1 MDQPKKRILIIDDD
15 EMVLSTI
22 SDLVAFLG
30 YDVKATSEGLDGVE
44 LLQQEAFD
52 LVIVDMIMPQ
62 VGGLA
67 LSKVIRQEQPR
78 LPIVA
83 ISGYYEKLLST
94 VHKPEFD
101 AVLPKPLTLE
111 TLKTTLKHVFSETGN

>member
-1 MDQPKKRILIIDDD
+1 MDQPKKRVLIIDDD
-15 EMVLSTI
+15 EMVLGTI

-30 YDVKATSEGLDGVE
+30 YEVKATSEAFDGVD

-83 ISGYYEKLLST
+83 ISGYYEKLAST

-111 TLKTTLKHVFSETGN
+111 TLKTTLKDVFSERDN

>member
-1 MDQPKKRILIIDDD
+1 MDQPRKRVLIIDDD

-30 YDVKATSEGLDGVE
+30 YEVKTASEALDAVD
-44 LLQQEAFD
+44 LLQQETFD

-67 LSKVIRQEQPR
+67 LSKVIRQERPR

-83 ISGYYEKLLST
+83 ISGYYEKIAGT
-94 VHKPEFD
+94 AQRPEFN

-111 TLKTTLKHVFSETGN
+111 TLKTTLKDVFSERGN